1 MEVDGGELTASCW
14 PAGSHGQEIWGIT
27 AYLDAEDDYNGVVVT
42 TFGSGYRG
50 LRVMLQLAFRSWVP
64 GEEADYLLTSE

>member
-42 TFGSGYRG
+42 TFGSG
-50 LRVMLQLAFRSWVP
+50 
-64 GEEADYLLTSE
+64 